1 MSDFVTLGTTS
12 VGWEGTMA
20 SGGPSDISRD
30 SSAGA
35 ERASDDHLDVSIVMP
50 CLDEVET
57 VGICVAKARSW
68 LAGSGLRGEVV
79 VVDNGSTDG
88 SQEIATKEGARVVDE
103 AARGYGRAYLRG
115 FAEARGDIIVMGDS
129 DDTYDFSDLSGLI
142 APLDQGAD
150 MVLGNR
156 FTGGIKPGAMPFF
169 HRYLGSPV
177 INLILRVFFKVNVGD
192 SQSGLRAFRRS
203 RLEDL
208 HLSSGGM
215 ELASEMIVRAVRSGF
230 RIVEVPAPYSARLGE
245 SKLNTVRDGWRH
257 LRFLLVAAP
266 DFLFILPGLVL
277 FLLGV
282 LVFALS
288 FLSPSGVEIGS
299 VSWQPIFA
307 GSILAAV
314 GVNAL
319 IFGVIAKLHGVAAGL
334 LAEDR
339 LVRLYRRVFALESL
353 LLLAFLLVSLGL
365 ALDLFLFVAYS
376 SGSHLS
382 IGLQLAAL
390 AQTLLIVGSQV
401 GLAAFLIVT
410 VETR

>member
-1 MSDFVTLGTTS
+1 MPHDF
-12 VGWEGTMA
+12 A
-20 SGGPSDISRD
+20 SSPEH
-30 SSAGA
+30 AP
-35 ERASDDHLDVSIVMP
+35 DDHLDISIVMP
-50 CLDEVET
+50 CLDEAET

-88 SQEIATKEGARVVDE
+88 SQEIATREGARVVDE
-103 AARGYGRAYLRG
+103 TARGYGRAYVRG

-169 HRYLGSPV
+169 HRHLGSPV

-215 ELASEMIVRAVRSGF
+215 ELASEMIVRAVRAGF
-230 RIVEVPAPYSARLGE
+230 KIVEVPAPYSARLGE

-307 GSILAAV
+307 GTILVAV
-314 GVNAL
+314 GANAL
-319 IFGVIAKLHGVAAGL
+319 IFGVIAKLHGVASGL

-339 LVRLYRRVFALESL
+339 LVRLYRRAFALESM
-353 LLLAFLLVSLGL
+353 LLLAFLLALLGL

-376 SGSHLS
+376 SGSHVS